1 MASGKS
7 VENAVLR
14 ELTWDAEAGRL
25 LFKDACYLLIRPETL
40 VAFQKAVEAEV
51 GERAGE
57 LLARGGQTGGAL
69 STRRYREA
77 FGLGTEETARFIVA
91 MGREIGWGDFRLE
104 RLDLQARELVV
115 TVGRSPF
122 AEAYGPASRPVCHLI
137 RGVVAG
143 LAEGS
148 FGVPARAREV
158 ECRATGA
165 ETCRFHATARSA
177 F

>member
-1 MASGKS
+1 MRGIIGM
-7 VENAVLR
+7 ENTVLR
-14 ELTWDAEAGRL
+14 DLTWDAEAGRL
-25 LFKDACYLLIRPETL
+25 LFKDVPYLLIRPETL
-40 VAFQKAVEAEV
+40 VAFQKALEAEL

-57 LLARGGQTGGAL
+57 LLARGGHTGSAL

-77 FGLGTEETARFIVA
+77 FGLGTEETARFIVR

-104 RLDLQARELVV
+104 RLDVGAREIVV
-115 TVGRSPF
+115 SVGRSPF

-148 FGVPARAREV
+148 FGAPAQAREV
-158 ECRATGA
+158 ECLAMGA
-165 ETCRFHATARSA
+165 KTCRFHATVRSG
-177 F
+177 

>member
-1 MASGKS
+1 M
-7 VENAVLR
+7 ENSVLR

-25 LFKDACYLLIRPETL
+25 LFKDVRYVLIRPET
-40 VAFQKAVEAEV
+40 VIAFQKAVEAEL

-57 LLARGGQTGGAL
+57 LLARGGHAGGAL

-77 FGLGTEETARFIVA
+77 FGLGPEEVARFIVR

-104 RLDLQARELVV
+104 RLDLRARELVV

-122 AEAYGPASRPVCHLI
+122 AEAYGPATRPVCHLI

-148 FGVPARAREV
+148 FGEPARARET
-158 ECRATGA
+158 ECLAMGA
-165 ETCRFHATARSA
+165 GACRFHAAAGSP
-177 F
+177 